1 MEEYELIKLKA
12 QRAVLNDLMREYSG
26 RTLDNIISNL
36 DARIKFFKSKKAK

>member
-36 DARIKFFKSKKAK
+36 DARIKFFEKKK

>member
-1 MEEYELIKLKA
+1 MDNYELIKLKA

-36 DARIKFFKSKKAK
+36 DTRIKWFEKKKE